1 MSLSRRCALRAT
13 AGKHSGRRCAWRS
26 CGVGARG
33 RQRTVVARCRY
44 QSALSR
50 TCPTGWTY
58 RLNVSRRC
66 LLRPSLRWLAM
77 KPPNLERVRAC
88 MDLIAAGGH
97 RAGQVIDSVRAMF
110 EKGKQEKE
118 LLNVNQLIREVLEL
132 VRGEAQRKQVIVR
145 SNLTDDQAF
154 VRD

>member
-13 AGKHSGRRCAWRS
+13 AGKHSGLRCAWRS

-58 RLNVSRRC
+58 RLMCHVGAYCGRYTIVVDDDIDVS
-66 LLRPSLRWLAM
+66 
-77 KPPNLERVRAC
+77 NLEEVIWA
-88 MDLIAAGGH
+88 LITRSDPATSIDIIHNSWSTPLDH
-97 RAGQVIDSVRAMF
+97 RI
-110 EKGKQEKE
+110 
-118 LLNVNQLIREVLEL
+118 
-132 VRGEAQRKQVIVR
+132 
-145 SNLTDDQAF
+145 
-154 VRD
+154 